1 MKLQLKRT
9 ELLIEKRAQA
19 NRSWKQGILNKNCS
33 INMRKILFSIVATAT
48 MLIPNL
54 SAQERATKVSSCF
67 VTSFSG
73 RDSQILT
80 GFDFGLSKDLSKRFG
95 ISVNIEFGRHN
106 NLPKFMNGGS
116 IGATT
121 TLPELDNYIL
131 ENVRDVGGLWQKTNQ
146 QIYSLSGY
154 YSFIKTKKH
163 SANLNL
169 GAGYN
174 VQDSFDFGISY
185 AKILIYEDGSTK
197 LDKYETYFSQRNST
211 TLVLLSGIGYD
222 YQINDKLEI
231 GINIRGQLPLKQEDY
246 FFKVGG
252 AGFDE
257 ILRFGLKLTRKL

>member
-1 MKLQLKRT
+1 MK
-9 ELLIEKRAQA
+9 
-19 NRSWKQGILNKNCS
+19 
-33 INMRKILFSIVATAT
+33 KIIFSIVALST
-48 MLIPNL
+48 MLFPKL
-54 SAQERATKVSSCF
+54 VAQEKKTKISSNF

-95 ISVNIEFGRHN
+95 ISVNVEFGRYN

-121 TLPELDNYIL
+121 TLQELENYIF
-131 ENVRDVGGLWQKTNQ
+131 ENVRGVGGLWQKTNQ

-154 YSFIKTKKH
+154 YNLVKTKKQ

-169 GAGYN
+169 GIGYN

-197 LDKYETYFSQRNST
+197 LDKYEHYFSQRNST
-211 TLVLLSGIGYD
+211 TLVLLTGIGYD
-222 YQINDKLEI
+222 YQITDKMEI
-231 GINIRGQLPLKQEDY
+231 GLNIRGQLPLARDDY
-246 FFKVGG
+246 FFKIGG

-257 ILRFGLKLTRKL
+257 ILRFGLKISRKI

>member
-1 MKLQLKRT
+1 MKQ
-9 ELLIEKRAQA
+9 I
-19 NRSWKQGILNKNCS
+19 I
-33 INMRKILFSIVATAT
+33 FSIVAFAT
-48 MLIPNL
+48 MFFSKLYC
-54 SAQERATKVSSCF
+54 QENSTKISSSF

-95 ISVNIEFGRHN
+95 LSVNIEFGRYN

-116 IGATT
+116 IGTTT
-121 TLPELDNYIL
+121 TLQELDNYIYK
-131 ENVRDVGGLWQKTNQ
+131 NVRGIGVLWQKTNQ
-146 QIYSLSGY
+146 QIYSLNGY
-154 YSFIKTKKH
+154 YNFMNTKRH

-169 GAGYN
+169 GTGFN

-211 TLVLLSGIGYD
+211 TLVLLAGIGYD
-222 YQINDKLEI
+222 YRVTDKMEI
-231 GINIRGQLPLKQEDY
+231 GINIRGQLPLAKDDY
-246 FFKVGG
+246 FFTIGG

-257 ILRFGLKLTRKL
+257 ILRFGLKITRRL